1 MIEEV
6 QMYLDETKEKM
17 DAAIN
22 FLENELSKIRAG
34 KASPRMLE
42 GITIDYYGAI
52 SPLQQ
57 VASITSPDAK
67 TIVIQP
73 WDRNALELIEKAI
86 LVANIGV
93 TPMNNGE
100 IIRLVIPPLT
110 EERRKNIVK
119 QVKTEGE
126 NTKIALRNIRRDI
139 NEELKKMKKE
149 GIPEDE
155 IKKGEDEVQKMTDN
169 FVKKV
174 DEIVSKKEADVMKV

>member
-6 QMYLDETKEKM
+6 QMYLDESKEKM
-17 DAAIN
+17 DGAIN